1 MVTKYHFSKLV
12 HVLFSWFFSY
22 FFVDK
27 IWIKWA
33 FSKSKSKMGLRLK
46 IHKIKSFGR
55 YEKTE
60 KKEHEDIHVFTVIGF
75 IIFCLWSG
83 WKTKWWWLKTDIC
96 RVTLLHDSCLMAG
109 VKKQLISPWGLK
121 DYFDIFRQIDK
132 KTFLDIFSLGG
143 IQQLSGQNFA
153 IFWQTIVW
161 TETDI
166 FWPPILSTYTV

>member
-1 MVTKYHFSKLV
+1 MSFFPDF
-12 HVLFSWFFSY
+12 VLFIF
-22 FFVDK
+22 DR

-143 IQQLSGQNFA
+143 IQQLSEQNFA
-153 IFWQTIVW
+153 IFW
-161 TETDI
+161 
-166 FWPPILSTYTV
+166 PPSELST